1 MKVSLQCKKAPILME
16 GSSGVR
22 KGAWSQIEDNLLR
35 DCVNLHGE
43 GKWHLVPKRAG
54 LNRCRKSCRLRWLNY
69 LKPNIKRGD
78 FSEDEVDLMIRL
90 HKLLG
95 NRWSL
100 IAGRL
105 PGRTSNDVKNYWNT
119 YMRRKVHS
127 HKKDNNIEKQADE
140 AKPIVKH
147 HEVIK
152 PVPRTLSKTSP
163 WLQGKFV
170 NSSKVGVSEEGA
182 TSISGSAGNWWETL
196 LDDKEDNAVNNNNT
210 CFFGGAD
217 GEFNLWSE
225 ELTSIDCDFVT
236 QEAQVSHK
244 KKKKKMKF
252 GKEFVSQMVPEW
264 EEAYMDYNCLKAT
277 LKNISKFRELNES
290 APMASTPKGSLKRR
304 LTLYRAFSGLTDRQR
319 GSPRKDEDEVI
330 LVRAAEGEGSEG
342 LYQTL
347 FLKPSEEGAEQDLV
361 FFKKLD
367 HEFNKVNSFYKKMVK
382 EMIEEAAE
390 LSKQMNA
397 LIALR
402 IKVDKVGFI
411 NLGSYGHSRVHMD
424 VIHEIEMS
432 NGRHLENGSGNY
444 EEETTS
450 RTSVEGFRP
459 ASLEILDHVKINMTT
474 PETAMS
480 TIKGLLPSSKSDPS
494 FSKKELRK
502 AEEQIS
508 IALKEFYN
516 KLRLLKSYSFLNLLA
531 FSKIMK
537 KYDKVSS
544 RNTSKD
550 YLKMVDSSYVGS
562 SDEVNRL
569 MERVEHAFI
578 KHFANGNHRKGMNTL
593 RPAVKKER
601 HRITFLLGLFTG
613 CSIALVVALIILIHA
628 RNILYSEGRTRYMDN
643 IFPLYSLF
651 GYIVLH
657 MIMYSANVYLWRR
670 YKINYPFIFGFK
682 EGTELGYREVFLLSS
697 GLAVLSLAAVLSNL
711 DMEMDQRT
719 KSFSALTE
727 LVPLG
732 LVIVLLLITFSPFN
746 IIYKS
751 SRFFLIQCAFHSAC
765 APLYK
770 VNFPENFLAD
780 QLTSQVQAFRSL
792 EFYVCYYF
800 WGNFKTRSN
809 KCLESDVYKAFYLIV
824 AIIPFWIRCLQCF
837 RRLLEERN
845 TMHGLNG
852 LKYISTVVA
861 LVLRTTNEFR
871 RGMVWQILAATSS
884 SIATI
889 VNTYWDIVIDWGLL
903 RRNSRNPWLREK
915 LSVPNKSVYFV
926 AMVLN
931 VILRLAW
938 MQSVLGIREA
948 PFLHRTALT
957 ALVTCLEILRRGI
970 WNFFRLENEHLN
982 NVGNYRAFK
991 SVPLPFNYE
1000 DDEENTHRLRKAP
1013 GLMEGPSSVRKG
1025 AWSKCEDDLLRAC
1038 VQLYGEGKWHLVP
1051 QRAGLN
1057 RCRKSCRLR
1066 WLNYLKPNIKRGDFS
1081 EDEVDMMIRMHKLLG
1096 NRHGI

>member
-1 MKVSLQCKKAPILME
+1 
-16 GSSGVR
+16 
-22 KGAWSQIEDNLLR
+22 
-35 DCVNLHGE
+35 
-43 GKWHLVPKRAG
+43 
-54 LNRCRKSCRLRWLNY
+54 
-69 LKPNIKRGD
+69 
-78 FSEDEVDLMIRL
+78 
-90 HKLLG
+90 
-95 NRWSL
+95 
-100 IAGRL
+100 
-105 PGRTSNDVKNYWNT
+105 
-119 YMRRKVHS
+119 
-127 HKKDNNIEKQADE
+127 
-140 AKPIVKH
+140 
-147 HEVIK
+147 
-152 PVPRTLSKTSP
+152 
-163 WLQGKFV
+163 
-170 NSSKVGVSEEGA
+170 
-182 TSISGSAGNWWETL
+182 
-196 LDDKEDNAVNNNNT
+196 
-210 CFFGGAD
+210 
-217 GEFNLWSE
+217 
-225 ELTSIDCDFVT
+225 
-236 QEAQVSHK
+236 
-244 KKKKKMKF
+244 
-252 GKEFVSQMVPEW
+252 
-264 EEAYMDYNCLKAT
+264 
-277 LKNISKFRELNES
+277 
-290 APMASTPKGSLKRR
+290 
-304 LTLYRAFSGLTDRQR
+304 
-319 GSPRKDEDEVI
+319 
-330 LVRAAEGEGSEG
+330 
-342 LYQTL
+342 
-347 FLKPSEEGAEQDLV
+347 
-361 FFKKLD
+361 
-367 HEFNKVNSFYKKMVK
+367 
-382 EMIEEAAE
+382 
-390 LSKQMNA
+390 
-397 LIALR
+397 
-402 IKVDKVGFI
+402 
-411 NLGSYGHSRVHMD
+411 
-424 VIHEIEMS
+424 
-432 NGRHLENGSGNY
+432 
-444 EEETTS
+444 
-450 RTSVEGFRP
+450 
-459 ASLEILDHVKINMTT
+459 
-474 PETAMS
+474 
-480 TIKGLLPSSKSDPS
+480 
-494 FSKKELRK
+494 
-502 AEEQIS
+502 
-508 IALKEFYN
+508 
-516 KLRLLKSYSFLNLLA
+516 
-531 FSKIMK
+531 
-537 KYDKVSS
+537 
-544 RNTSKD
+544 
-550 YLKMVDSSYVGS
+550 MVDSSYVGS

-861 LVLRTTNEFR
+861 LVLRTTNEFH

-1000 DDEENTHRLRKAP
+1000 DDEENT
-1013 GLMEGPSSVRKG
+1013 V
-1025 AWSKCEDDLLRAC
+1025 
-1038 VQLYGEGKWHLVP
+1038 
-1051 QRAGLN
+1051 
-1057 RCRKSCRLR
+1057 
-1066 WLNYLKPNIKRGDFS
+1066 I
-1081 EDEVDMMIRMHKLLG
+1081 
-1096 NRHGI
+1096 

>member
-1 MKVSLQCKKAPILME
+1 
-16 GSSGVR
+16 
-22 KGAWSQIEDNLLR
+22 
-35 DCVNLHGE
+35 
-43 GKWHLVPKRAG
+43 
-54 LNRCRKSCRLRWLNY
+54 
-69 LKPNIKRGD
+69 
-78 FSEDEVDLMIRL
+78 
-90 HKLLG
+90 
-95 NRWSL
+95 
-100 IAGRL
+100 
-105 PGRTSNDVKNYWNT
+105 
-119 YMRRKVHS
+119 
-127 HKKDNNIEKQADE
+127 
-140 AKPIVKH
+140 
-147 HEVIK
+147 
-152 PVPRTLSKTSP
+152 
-163 WLQGKFV
+163 
-170 NSSKVGVSEEGA
+170 
-182 TSISGSAGNWWETL
+182 
-196 LDDKEDNAVNNNNT
+196 
-210 CFFGGAD
+210 
-217 GEFNLWSE
+217 
-225 ELTSIDCDFVT
+225 
-236 QEAQVSHK
+236 
-244 KKKKKMKF
+244 MKF

-264 EEAYMDYNCLKAT
+264 EEAYMDYNSLKAT

-382 EMIEEAAE
+382 EMVEEAAE

-1000 DDEENTHRLRKAP
+1000 DDEENT
-1013 GLMEGPSSVRKG
+1013 V
-1025 AWSKCEDDLLRAC
+1025 
-1038 VQLYGEGKWHLVP
+1038 
-1051 QRAGLN
+1051 
-1057 RCRKSCRLR
+1057 
-1066 WLNYLKPNIKRGDFS
+1066 I
-1081 EDEVDMMIRMHKLLG
+1081 
-1096 NRHGI
+1096 

>member
-1 MKVSLQCKKAPILME
+1 
-16 GSSGVR
+16 
-22 KGAWSQIEDNLLR
+22 
-35 DCVNLHGE
+35 
-43 GKWHLVPKRAG
+43 
-54 LNRCRKSCRLRWLNY
+54 
-69 LKPNIKRGD
+69 
-78 FSEDEVDLMIRL
+78 
-90 HKLLG
+90 
-95 NRWSL
+95 
-100 IAGRL
+100 
-105 PGRTSNDVKNYWNT
+105 
-119 YMRRKVHS
+119 
-127 HKKDNNIEKQADE
+127 
-140 AKPIVKH
+140 
-147 HEVIK
+147 
-152 PVPRTLSKTSP
+152 
-163 WLQGKFV
+163 
-170 NSSKVGVSEEGA
+170 
-182 TSISGSAGNWWETL
+182 
-196 LDDKEDNAVNNNNT
+196 
-210 CFFGGAD
+210 
-217 GEFNLWSE
+217 
-225 ELTSIDCDFVT
+225 
-236 QEAQVSHK
+236 
-244 KKKKKMKF
+244 MKF
-252 GKEFVSQMVPEW
+252 GKEFLSQMVPEW
-264 EEAYMDYNCLKAT
+264 EEAYMNYNSLKAT
-277 LKNISKFRELNES
+277 LKHMLKFRELNES
-290 APMASTPKGSLKRR
+290 STMASTPKGLLKRR
-304 LTLYRAFSGLTDRQR
+304 LTLYRAFSGLTGRPR
-319 GSPRKDEDEVI
+319 GSPRKTEDEVI
-330 LVRAAEGEGSEG
+330 LVRAEEGEGSEG
-342 LYQTL
+342 LYQTM
-347 FLKPSEEGAEQDLV
+347 FLKPFEEGAEQDLA

-367 HEFNKVNSFYKKMVK
+367 HEFNKVNSFYRKMVK
-382 EMIEEAAE
+382 EMVEEAEE

-402 IKVDKVGFI
+402 IKVDKVRFRNFLSNGTSTSFSMNHHI
-411 NLGSYGHSRVHMD
+411 DYARPGHSHSRVHMD
-424 VIHEIEMS
+424 VIQEVEMS

-444 EEETTS
+444 GEQNTFKN
-450 RTSVEGFRP
+450 SVDGFTP

-474 PETAMS
+474 PETPLS
-480 TIKGLLPSSKSDPS
+480 TIKGLLSSSKSDQS
-494 FSKKELRK
+494 FSRKELRK
-502 AEEQIS
+502 AEQQICM
-508 IALKEFYN
+508 ALKEFYN
-516 KLRLLKSYSFLNLLA
+516 KLRLLKSYSFLNLSA

-544 RNTSKD
+544 RNASTD

-578 KHFANGNHRKGMNTL
+578 KHFANGNHSKGMNTL
-593 RPAVKKER
+593 RPTAKRER

-613 CSIALVVALIILIHA
+613 CSIALIVALIILIHA
-628 RNILYSEGRTRYMDN
+628 RNILYSEGRTIYMDN

-657 MIMYSANVYLWRR
+657 TIMYSANVYLWRR
-670 YKINYPFIFGFK
+670 YKINYSFIFGFK
-682 EGTELGYREVFLLSS
+682 EGTELGYREVFLLSA

-727 LVPLG
+727 SVPLA
-732 LVIVLLLITFSPFN
+732 LVIVLLLITFCPFN
-746 IIYKS
+746 VIYKS
-751 SRFFLIQCAFHSAC
+751 SRFFLIGCAFHCVC

-770 VNFPENFLAD
+770 VNFPDNFLAD

-861 LVLRTTNEFR
+861 LVLRTTNEFH
-871 RGMVWQILAATSS
+871 RGMVWKILAATSS

-915 LSVPNKSVYFV
+915 LSVPNKAVYFA

-931 VILRLAW
+931 VILRLVW

-1000 DDEENTHRLRKAP
+1000 DGEDNT
-1013 GLMEGPSSVRKG
+1013 V
-1025 AWSKCEDDLLRAC
+1025 
-1038 VQLYGEGKWHLVP
+1038 
-1051 QRAGLN
+1051 
-1057 RCRKSCRLR
+1057 
-1066 WLNYLKPNIKRGDFS
+1066 I
-1081 EDEVDMMIRMHKLLG
+1081 
-1096 NRHGI
+1096 

>member
-1 MKVSLQCKKAPILME
+1 
-16 GSSGVR
+16 
-22 KGAWSQIEDNLLR
+22 
-35 DCVNLHGE
+35 
-43 GKWHLVPKRAG
+43 
-54 LNRCRKSCRLRWLNY
+54 
-69 LKPNIKRGD
+69 
-78 FSEDEVDLMIRL
+78 
-90 HKLLG
+90 
-95 NRWSL
+95 
-100 IAGRL
+100 
-105 PGRTSNDVKNYWNT
+105 
-119 YMRRKVHS
+119 
-127 HKKDNNIEKQADE
+127 
-140 AKPIVKH
+140 
-147 HEVIK
+147 
-152 PVPRTLSKTSP
+152 
-163 WLQGKFV
+163 
-170 NSSKVGVSEEGA
+170 
-182 TSISGSAGNWWETL
+182 
-196 LDDKEDNAVNNNNT
+196 
-210 CFFGGAD
+210 
-217 GEFNLWSE
+217 
-225 ELTSIDCDFVT
+225 
-236 QEAQVSHK
+236 
-244 KKKKKMKF
+244 MKF
-252 GKEFVSQMVPEW
+252 GKEFMSQMVPEW
-264 EEAYMDYNCLKAT
+264 EEAYMDYNFLKAS
-277 LKNISKFRELNES
+277 LKNMSKLKELNEP

-304 LTLYRAFSGLTDRQR
+304 LTLYRAFSGLSGRQR

-330 LVRAAEGEGSEG
+330 LVRAEEGEGSEG
-342 LYQTL
+342 LYQTM
-347 FLKPSEEGAEQDLV
+347 FLKSSEEGAEQDLV
-361 FFKKLD
+361 FFNKLD

-382 EMIEEAAE
+382 EVVEEAEE
-390 LSKQMNA
+390 LSKQMNV

-402 IKVDKVGFI
+402 IKVDKVGFG
-411 NLGSYGHSRVHMD
+411 NLGGNEISSSSSTSLNHHINDARHRHGHSRVHMD
-424 VIHEIEMS
+424 VIHEVEMS

-444 EEETTS
+444 EDS
-450 RTSVEGFRP
+450 MDGFKP
-459 ASLEILDHVKINMTT
+459 ASLEILDHVKINMNT
-474 PETAMS
+474 PETPIS
-480 TIKGLLPSSKSDPS
+480 TIKGLLSNSQSNQS
-494 FSKKELRK
+494 FSKKELKK

-508 IALKEFYN
+508 IALKEFYH

-544 RNTSKD
+544 RNASKD

-593 RPAVKKER
+593 RPTAKRER

-613 CSIALVVALIILIHA
+613 CSIALIVALVILIHA
-628 RNILYSEGRTRYMDN
+628 RNILYSEGRTRYMEN

-657 MIMYSANVYLWRR
+657 MIMYSGNVYLWRR

-719 KSFSALTE
+719 KSFSAFTE

-732 LVIVLLLITFSPFN
+732 LVIILLLITFCPFN
-746 IIYKS
+746 MIYKS
-751 SRFFLIQCAFHSAC
+751 SRLFLIQCAFHCVC

-770 VNFPENFLAD
+770 INFPDNFLAD
-780 QLTSQVQAFRSL
+780 QLTSQVQAYRSL

-809 KCLESDVYKAFYLIV
+809 KCHESDVYKAFYLIV

-861 LVLRTTNEFR
+861 LVMRTTNELH
-871 RGMVWQILAATSS
+871 RGTIWKILAATSS
-884 SIATI
+884 GIATI

-903 RRNSRNPWLREK
+903 RRNSRNPWLRDK

-938 MQSVLGIREA
+938 MQSVLGIKEA

-957 ALVTCLEILRRGI
+957 ALVACLEILRRGI

-982 NVGNYRAFK
+982 NVGHYRAFK

-1000 DDEENTHRLRKAP
+1000 DDEENT
-1013 GLMEGPSSVRKG
+1013 V
-1025 AWSKCEDDLLRAC
+1025 
-1038 VQLYGEGKWHLVP
+1038 
-1051 QRAGLN
+1051 
-1057 RCRKSCRLR
+1057 
-1066 WLNYLKPNIKRGDFS
+1066 I
-1081 EDEVDMMIRMHKLLG
+1081 
-1096 NRHGI
+1096 

>member
-170 NSSKVGVSEEGA
+170 NSSKVGVSEEEGA
-182 TSISGSAGNWWETL
+182 TSISGSGNLWETL
-196 LDDKEDNAVNNNNT
+196 SDDKEDSEEGNNNK
-210 CFFGGAD
+210 CFFGGED
-217 GEFNLWSE
+217 GALDLWGE
-225 ELTSIDCDFVT
+225 ELNSIACDFLT

>member
-1 MKVSLQCKKAPILME
+1 
-16 GSSGVR
+16 
-22 KGAWSQIEDNLLR
+22 
-35 DCVNLHGE
+35 
-43 GKWHLVPKRAG
+43 
-54 LNRCRKSCRLRWLNY
+54 
-69 LKPNIKRGD
+69 
-78 FSEDEVDLMIRL
+78 
-90 HKLLG
+90 
-95 NRWSL
+95 
-100 IAGRL
+100 
-105 PGRTSNDVKNYWNT
+105 
-119 YMRRKVHS
+119 
-127 HKKDNNIEKQADE
+127 
-140 AKPIVKH
+140 
-147 HEVIK
+147 
-152 PVPRTLSKTSP
+152 
-163 WLQGKFV
+163 
-170 NSSKVGVSEEGA
+170 
-182 TSISGSAGNWWETL
+182 
-196 LDDKEDNAVNNNNT
+196 
-210 CFFGGAD
+210 
-217 GEFNLWSE
+217 
-225 ELTSIDCDFVT
+225 
-236 QEAQVSHK
+236 
-244 KKKKKMKF
+244 MKF

-277 LKNISKFRELNES
+277 LKHMSRFRELNES

-304 LTLYRAFSGLTDRQR
+304 LTLYRAFSGLTGRQR
-319 GSPRKDEDEVI
+319 GSPKKSEDEVI
-330 LVRAAEGEGSEG
+330 LVRAEEGEGSEG
-342 LYQTL
+342 LCQTM
-347 FLKPSEEGAEQDLV
+347 FLKPSEEGTEQDLV

-367 HEFNKVNSFYKKMVK
+367 HEFNKVNNFYKKMVK
-382 EMIEEAAE
+382 EVVEEAEE
-390 LSKQMNA
+390 LSRQMNA

-402 IKVDKVGFI
+402 IKVDKVGFR
-411 NLGSYGHSRVHMD
+411 NLGSNEISTSTSTSMNHHINDTRHGHSRVCMN
-424 VIHEIEMS
+424 VIHEVEMS
-432 NGRHLENGSGNY
+432 NGRHLEDRNGNY
-444 EEETTS
+444 EGQTTFE
-450 RTSVEGFRP
+450 TSVEGFRP
-459 ASLEILDHVKINMTT
+459 ASMEILDHVKINTTT
-474 PETAMS
+474 PETPIS
-480 TIKGLLPSSKSDPS
+480 TIKGLLLSSKSDQS
-494 FSKKELRK
+494 LSKKELRK

-508 IALKEFYN
+508 IALKEFYH
-516 KLRLLKSYSFLNLLA
+516 KLRILKSYSFLNLLA
-531 FSKIMK
+531 FSKILK

-544 RNTSKD
+544 RNASKD

-593 RPAVKKER
+593 RPIAKKER
-601 HRITFLLGLFTG
+601 HRITFVLGNGTKKITHFQFNLTSSYVSGLFTG
-613 CSIALVVALIILIHA
+613 CSIALIVALIILIHA
-628 RNILYSEGRTRYMDN
+628 RNILYSEGRTRYMEN

-670 YKINYPFIFGFK
+670 YKINYSFIFGFK

-697 GLAVLSLAAVLSNL
+697 GLSVLSLAAVLSNL

-732 LVIVLLLITFSPFN
+732 LFIVLLFITFCPFN

-751 SRFFLIQCAFHSAC
+751 SRFFLIQCAFHC
-765 APLYK
+765 VFAPLYK
-770 VNFPENFLAD
+770 VNFPDNFLAD
-780 QLTSQVQAFRSL
+780 QLTSQVQAYRSL

-809 KCLESDVYKAFYLIV
+809 KCLESDIYKAFYLIV

-861 LVLRTTNEFR
+861 LVMRTTNEFH
-871 RGMVWQILAATSS
+871 RGMVWKILAATSS
-884 SIATI
+884 GIATI

-903 RRNSRNPWLREK
+903 RRNSRNQWLREK

-938 MQSVLGIREA
+938 MQSVLGIRDA

-957 ALVTCLEILRRGI
+957 ALVACLEILRRGM

-1000 DDEENTHRLRKAP
+1000 DDEEN
-1013 GLMEGPSSVRKG
+1013 MV
-1025 AWSKCEDDLLRAC
+1025 
-1038 VQLYGEGKWHLVP
+1038 
-1051 QRAGLN
+1051 
-1057 RCRKSCRLR
+1057 
-1066 WLNYLKPNIKRGDFS
+1066 I
-1081 EDEVDMMIRMHKLLG
+1081 
-1096 NRHGI
+1096 

>member
-1 MKVSLQCKKAPILME
+1 
-16 GSSGVR
+16 
-22 KGAWSQIEDNLLR
+22 
-35 DCVNLHGE
+35 
-43 GKWHLVPKRAG
+43 
-54 LNRCRKSCRLRWLNY
+54 
-69 LKPNIKRGD
+69 
-78 FSEDEVDLMIRL
+78 
-90 HKLLG
+90 
-95 NRWSL
+95 
-100 IAGRL
+100 
-105 PGRTSNDVKNYWNT
+105 
-119 YMRRKVHS
+119 
-127 HKKDNNIEKQADE
+127 
-140 AKPIVKH
+140 
-147 HEVIK
+147 
-152 PVPRTLSKTSP
+152 
-163 WLQGKFV
+163 
-170 NSSKVGVSEEGA
+170 
-182 TSISGSAGNWWETL
+182 
-196 LDDKEDNAVNNNNT
+196 
-210 CFFGGAD
+210 
-217 GEFNLWSE
+217 
-225 ELTSIDCDFVT
+225 
-236 QEAQVSHK
+236 
-244 KKKKKMKF
+244 
-252 GKEFVSQMVPEW
+252 MVPEW
-264 EEAYMDYNCLKAT
+264 EEAYMDYNSLKAT
-277 LKNISKFRELNES
+277 LKNMSKFRELNES

-319 GSPRKDEDEVI
+319 GSPRKGEDEVI
-330 LVRAAEGEGSEG
+330 LVRAEEGEGSEG
-342 LYQTL
+342 LYQTM

-367 HEFNKVNSFYKKMVK
+367 HEFNKVNSFYKKMVNG
-382 EMIEEAAE
+382 MVEEAEE

-402 IKVDKVGFI
+402 IKVDNVGFR
-411 NLGSYGHSRVHMD
+411 NLGSNGISTSFSMNHDINDAKTGLSRVHMD
-424 VIHEIEMS
+424 VIHEVEMS
-432 NGRHLENGSGNY
+432 NGTHLENGSGNY
-444 EEETTS
+444 EEQTTS
-450 RTSVEGFRP
+450 KTSVGAFRP
-459 ASLEILDHVKINMTT
+459 ASLETLDHVKINMTT
-474 PETAMS
+474 PETPLS
-480 TIKGLLPSSKSDPS
+480 TIKGLLSSSKSDQS

-544 RNTSKD
+544 RNASKD

-593 RPAVKKER
+593 RPTAKKER

-613 CSIALVVALIILIHA
+613 CSIALIVALIILIHA

-657 MIMYSANVYLWRR
+657 MIIYSANIYLWRR
-670 YKINYPFIFGFK
+670 YKINFPFIFGFK

-727 LVPLG
+727 LVPLC
-732 LVIVLLLITFSPFN
+732 LVIVLLLITFCPFN

-751 SRFFLIQCAFHSAC
+751 SRFFLIQCAFHCVC

-809 KCLESDVYKAFYLIV
+809 NCLKSDVYKAFYLIV

-861 LVLRTTNEFR
+861 LVLRTTNEFQ
-871 RGMVWQILAATSS
+871 RGMVWKILAATSS
-884 SIATI
+884 GIATI

-915 LSVPNKSVYFV
+915 LSVPNKNVYFV

-938 MQSVLGIREA
+938 MQSVLGIRET
-948 PFLHRTALT
+948 PILHRTALT

-1000 DDEENTHRLRKAP
+1000 DEEENT
-1013 GLMEGPSSVRKG
+1013 V
-1025 AWSKCEDDLLRAC
+1025 
-1038 VQLYGEGKWHLVP
+1038 
-1051 QRAGLN
+1051 
-1057 RCRKSCRLR
+1057 
-1066 WLNYLKPNIKRGDFS
+1066 I
-1081 EDEVDMMIRMHKLLG
+1081 
-1096 NRHGI
+1096 